1 MPLQP
6 VLIHRTIKAEITH
19 QDLRDTP
26 YGTRPRRAER
36 PGPPSAAI

>member
-6 VLIHRTIKAEITH
+6 VLIHPAIQAETTN

-26 YGTRPRRAER
+26 
-36 PGPPSAAI
+36 